1 METHYTLITGASQGF
16 GKAMALEFAKRQM
29 NLLLVALPNSG
40 LAQLSDFI
48 EKNLSVTVHY
58 LELDLSQTQSCHI
71 IAEYIENHGLR
82 IKYLVNNAGVLSRG
96 FFEDLTEEFILKQIE
111 VNVTTPTLLIRL
123 LLPNLKKYAPA
134 SILNISSMASFFAL
148 PKKQVYGG
156 TKAYLTSF
164 SKSLGKELKKDN
176 ISVTTICPGG
186 LNTTTRLCYQNRILG
201 WIPRESV
208 LNPEKAAKIA
218 VHSMLRKKKI
228 VVPGFINQCLMVLDK
243 FLPEFIKD
251 KLTNKEINKFPA
263 GNLQPK
269 NL

>member
-16 GKAMALEFAKRQM
+16 GKAMALEFAKRNM

-40 LAQLSDFI
+40 LSQLTDFM
-48 EKNLSVTVHY
+48 EKNLEVTVHY
-58 LELDLSQTQSCHI
+58 LELDLSQTKSCYDI
-71 IAEYIENHGLR
+71 RDYINQHDIQ

-96 FFEDLTEEFILKQIE
+96 LFEELSEEFILKQIE

-123 LLPNLKKYAPA
+123 LLSNLKSSAPSA
-134 SILNISSMASFFAL
+134 ILNISSMASFFAL

-201 WIPRESV
+201 WISRESV
-208 LNPEKAAKIA
+208 LNPEDAAKIA
-218 VHSMLRKKKI
+218 IDGMLHKRSV
-228 VVPGFINQCLMVLDK
+228 VVPGFINNFLMALDK
-243 FLPEFIKD
+243 LLPEFIKD
-251 KLTNKEINKFPA
+251 KLVNRELNKFPTA
-263 GNLQPK
+263 TIAQ
-269 NL
+269 